1 MAPFLDFAVSKPAN
15 SLENLAAIRLPI
27 SRKQAVAMEFERLSL
42 AIWLLSIDTDV
53 VYRHSRGK
61 VEGK

>member
-1 MAPFLDFAVSKPAN
+1 MAPFLDFAVSKPVN

-42 AIWLLSIDTDV
+42 AFWLLSSETDV
-53 VYRHSRGK
+53 M
-61 VEGK
+61 